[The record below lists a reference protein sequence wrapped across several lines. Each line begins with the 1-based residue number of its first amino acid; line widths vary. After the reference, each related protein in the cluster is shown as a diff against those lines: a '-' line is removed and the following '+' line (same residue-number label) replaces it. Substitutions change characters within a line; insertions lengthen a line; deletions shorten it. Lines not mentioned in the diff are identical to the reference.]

1 MVAGEERR
9 SSLKEIFGKG
19 RQQEQGSGASPPF
32 CTFELEAGLRQA
44 GGLYLGGIC
53 LKSLTGALW
62 NRNVKGN

>member
-19 RQQEQGSGASPPF
+19 RQQGQGSGASPPF

-44 GGLYLGGIC
+44 GFGGDL
-53 LKSLTGALW
+53 LKKPHRSVMESECEG
-62 NRNVKGN
+62 